1 MNLELLLLL
10 VKMKAVKAMFWMGCH
25 KFVLELEIML
35 HLTRTTLGAVKS
47 YAQISLQTLAE

>member
-47 YAQISLQTLAE
+47 YAEISLQTLAE